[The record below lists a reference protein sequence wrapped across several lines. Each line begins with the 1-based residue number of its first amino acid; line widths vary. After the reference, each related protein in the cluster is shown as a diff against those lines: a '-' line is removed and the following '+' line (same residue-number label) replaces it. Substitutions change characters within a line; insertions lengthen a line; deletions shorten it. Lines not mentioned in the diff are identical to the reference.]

1 MIRLSWRPLFGLI
14 RSSLQIASL
23 CRYVR
28 DLVVVV
34 LLLRAHGW
42 PGHVIR
48 LCLPSAFGSD
58 SCDRSQSRCG
68 MSNAKAA
75 REPRSCIGG
84 LAAAGRRT
92 VCCVGCDTASS
103 SRSRKPTAT
112 FGGAAFFPLG
122 PLIRVH
128 SSSQQ
133 RQTNWMG
140 DSFVASGKRVRVGEV
155 RVVFGTRRRPPGLS
169 QDLRGKGIQQL
180 LPCVRYSGRLV
191 PSPWP
196 FTFS

>member
-1 MIRLSWRPLFGLI
+1 MLMFRLSWRPLFGLI

-112 FGGAAFFPLG
+112 FGGPAFSHLG
-122 PLIRVH
+122 RLSESTVAH
-128 SSSQQ
+128 SKDKQIGWETVLWPQGKGS
-133 RQTNWMG
+133 G
-140 DSFVASGKRVRVGEV
+140 SGKSELCSAPEGDH
-155 RVVFGTRRRPPGLS
+155 PG
-169 QDLRGKGIQQL
+169 
-180 LPCVRYSGRLV
+180 
-191 PSPWP
+191 
-196 FTFS
+196 